1 MKSIIVIDMQKGFIN
16 KNNTHIVD
24 KINNYLKT
32 NAFDFIF
39 YTAFINSLN
48 SPFVKILNYKNM
60 IDRDEQNFVV
70 DIVPNSTI
78 FEKEGYGLT
87 QEMITVLKDNN
98 IQEIELCGTDTDA
111 CVMAIAYNLFDNNIR
126 PIIKSELCATSSFN
140 NSIHTNSLEIM
151 KRSFG
156 KNNVN

>member
-1 MKSIIVIDMQKGFIN
+1 MQKGFIN